1 MTRRKRLHPRRI
13 ESVGL
18 DANAEMIAVGWA
30 GWWVEEGAASQ
41 TWWQGIATVH
51 GDRLRAKW
59 IEAAPG
65 TRPAVDWVVRL
76 PEWPL
81 IERPEHFDAARKS
94 VVIAARARIDE
105 LERELK
111 LARAVPH
118 RLHGEAI
125 ARAERLQEQA
135 RMVAANPH
143 LFKAADTLSD
153 NEWKAVRA

>member
-1 MTRRKRLHPRRI
+1 MSGGTVAELVKGMHDEAARGMVDVMNRYADMVRKAATGKLTQD
-13 ESVGL
+13 E
-18 DANAEMIAVGWA
+18 AAT
-30 GWWVEEGAASQ
+30 AAS
-41 TWWQGIATVH
+41 IAYEM
-51 GDRLRAKW
+51 GLPADRFDRDV
-59 IEAAPG
+59 
-65 TRPAVDWVVRL
+65 AVVKAERSL
-76 PEWPL
+76 TTQ
-81 IERPEHFDAARKS
+81 IERDRADKSTHAERAR
-94 VVIAARARIDE
+94 AARARIDE
-105 LERELK
+105 FERELK